1 MRELY
6 MSELEF
12 KRLVNP
18 PKNIKGLTELKHPE
32 RLLSNDSRFY
42 KYNEGYERY
51 YFDSSSPII
60 CNVILTNK
68 EHDGM
73 WLLNKDGRL
82 IIPGKIMDEE
92 QLYEIEHNEPV
103 TAIYETILKLLVD
116 SNKMLNQNSI
126 FGDFSIPSRI
136 SYILKAYRLD
146 YISNNFPI
154 YYNFYMGDF
163 QNEIDL
169 FVFMEVDQP
178 ESKVIPLSNYEYYD
192 LVWYSRRDHQYNI
205 TTKKDRRSLFGN
217 DYFVDVRRE
226 DAAIYLL
233 DKIFN
238 TENIFGKLDIY

>member
-1 MRELY
+1 
-6 MSELEF
+6 
-12 KRLVNP
+12 
-18 PKNIKGLTELKHPE
+18 
-32 RLLSNDSRFY
+32 
-42 KYNEGYERY
+42 
-51 YFDSSSPII
+51 
-60 CNVILTNK
+60 
-68 EHDGM
+68 
-73 WLLNKDGRL
+73 
-82 IIPGKIMDEE
+82 MDEE

-126 FGDFSIPSRI
+126 FNDFSISSRI
-136 SYILKAYRLD
+136 PYILRAYHLN
-146 YISNNFPI
+146 YVSNNFPI

-169 FVFMEVDQP
+169 FVFIEVDQP
-178 ESKVIPLSNYEYYD
+178 ETKVVPLSNYEYYN
-192 LVWYSRRDHQYNI
+192 LVWYSRRDHHYNI

-217 DYFVDVRRE
+217 DYSIDVRRE